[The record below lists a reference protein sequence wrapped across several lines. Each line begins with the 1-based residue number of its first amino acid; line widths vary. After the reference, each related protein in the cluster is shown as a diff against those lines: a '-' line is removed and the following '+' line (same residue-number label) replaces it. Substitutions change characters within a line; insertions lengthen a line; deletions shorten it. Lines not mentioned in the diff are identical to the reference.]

1 MDSIISSISWAHSNT
16 FDLCHG
22 GRSNRQAGDA
32 VSAWSISSEITYM
45 VSGCNPILEYTNFH
59 ERVFQIL
66 RDQIPSLKLTAKAP
80 ENGWLEYEYGRFLG
94 VKDLFSR
101 GYVIVFRAGARDV
114 SRNQW
119 WKHVHN
125 TAGGL
130 TKKQFEV

>member
-80 ENGWLEYEYGRFLG
+80 ENGWLEYDRFLLRPG
-94 VKDLFSR
+94 PFSDASGYASFREGIHSIISKD
-101 GYVIVFRAGARDV
+101 
-114 SRNQW
+114 
-119 WKHVHN
+119 
-125 TAGGL
+125 
-130 TKKQFEV
+130 